1 LSIRYKLYLAFGCVS
16 LLTAVSAVI
25 AILQL
30 NDIGQKQGS
39 IIEESLPMVIQS
51 QELKIISL
59 RFINRV
65 SVLSSLDDKE
75 KFKRQVSLI
84 AGEGE
89 SLDTLLNEIKNT
101 RKQEEIVSRV
111 KALVGQMRGVINS
124 QSSLVTKRIDLIEQR
139 KGLMLE
145 SESTANLI
153 ENDLEPISNQLQI
166 GLARLQID
174 NMGIELGDSL
184 DSYLEAVDGNFPK
197 DEQIKRLDKFIDYF
211 YESLDTISEFK
222 IKNISTY
229 LDIRLAISQVLSALR
244 ADSRLTL
251 KDNQD
256 RPQQELANVADRL
269 NETLTTIENNEIR
282 ESVERG
288 LKGLIVI
295 GLNTAEITLNLNKN
309 EMKIYNSSRPTVNQL
324 RSRELQLVTDI
335 KILFSETE
343 KIASNL
349 EMTID
354 ELLLETRNSI
364 TDSNRQVFAAISI
377 GKMVIIGSAIFV
389 FFTAAFVAWFYV
401 GSIVRRLLSIS
412 TSMNAISKGDL
423 EAVIPHKGSDEV
435 GYMSRALTI
444 FRDDALDFRGLSDD
458 FEKHVKQAADVVSEE
473 TLNVYDAVTAMSIE
487 VEEASNESVIVSDI
501 SNKTTNSI
509 EHVAKETEK
518 LSSSIDHIKEQA
530 DNSKQICGR
539 AVKNARD
546 TSQTMQDL
554 TKTVKRISEVID
566 LINQIASQ
574 TNLLA
579 LNATIEAAR
588 AGEAGRGFAVV
599 ASEVKTLALQTS
611 QATEEIIDNINSVQS
626 ISEQAERETNIIGES
641 VNDINENITIIT
653 ESIVLQHVATKKIAE
668 NVNEIS
674 GSTNQVSIRVAS
686 VSSRMGKTSE
696 SSTSALKI
704 CSIMKDEI
712 KKLSLQVDSFL
723 DRVK

>member
-256 RPQQELANVADRL
+256 RPQHELANVADRL

-423 EAVIPHKGSDEV
+423 EAVIPHKG
-435 GYMSRALTI
+435 RALTI

-530 DNSKQICGR
+530 DNSKQMLVIP
-539 AVKNARD
+539 VK
-546 TSQTMQDL
+546 QC
-554 TKTVKRISEVID
+554 RI
-566 LINQIASQ
+566 
-574 TNLLA
+574 
-579 LNATIEAAR
+579 
-588 AGEAGRGFAVV
+588 
-599 ASEVKTLALQTS
+599 
-611 QATEEIIDNINSVQS
+611 
-626 ISEQAERETNIIGES
+626 
-641 VNDINENITIIT
+641 
-653 ESIVLQHVATKKIAE
+653 
-668 NVNEIS
+668 
-674 GSTNQVSIRVAS
+674 
-686 VSSRMGKTSE
+686 
-696 SSTSALKI
+696 
-704 CSIMKDEI
+704 
-712 KKLSLQVDSFL
+712 
-723 DRVK
+723 